1 MPTARTDGTPLDISE
16 LSQTIVE
23 RGTCNGAD
31 FGTVQDT
38 QFVASPGVSVQFAGL
53 SGGTYCFRARVE
65 DTGGLQ
71 SVWSNTASR
80 TIENAP
86 PEGVTI
92 TVTVT
97 PTP

>member
-1 MPTARTDGTPLDISE
+1 M
-16 LSQTIVE
+16 
-23 RGTCNGAD
+23 
-31 FGTVQDT
+31 
-38 QFVASPGVSVQFAGL
+38 QFAGL